1 MAIELFKHN
10 QEAYESAVAMLDAVG
25 KACVI
30 HPTGTGKSFIG
41 FKLCEDNPGKKV
53 LWLSPSEYIFRTQ
66 LENIRRDSDDW
77 QPENIIF
84 VTYQKLMRMTDE
96 EIKGLAP
103 DIMIFDEFHRAGAYE
118 WMKNVWK
125 LIFMFPNV
133 PMLGLSATNI
143 RYLDNQR
150 DMAEELFGGNIAST
164 LTLGEAIV
172 KNILNPPKYIMSVY
186 SFQEQLEKYKKRIG
200 HSKTKA
206 VRDDA
211 EKYLEALRRALD
223 KADGIDDVLDKN
235 IEDRTGKYIVFCSSY
250 EHMQEIIND
259 HIRDWVSKIDSDPII
274 YTFYSAD
281 AGSDKS
287 FREFKADNNNDHLRL
302 LFCIDALNEGVHVDD
317 VSGVILLRPTVSPI
331 VYKQQIGR
339 ALSAS
344 KAKNPIIFDIVNNI
358 ENLYSI
364 DTVKEEMQA
373 AIRYFRHSGET
384 DKVVNERFEIID
396 KAAECRELFDRLDS
410 VLSAGWDK
418 MFDLARN
425 YYEEHGDLLVPE
437 KTMVLDEQGRA
448 LCLGNWIKQQRD
460 VYNGIS
466 KGVLTEVQIA
476 KLSAIGMRWYKYNK
490 DFYWDR
496 FIDECR
502 KYLLAHGNLL
512 IPLDYETDDN
522 IKIGN
527 FVMRLRIARKNNKPY
542 RYLTDENIAQL
553 DSLGM
558 VWDVTEY
565 MQQKKY
571 DLLKQYRDEHG
582 DINSMPKDYVDEQTG
597 IPLYSWLNGL
607 RYARNHPEA
616 KKKSVITADDVK
628 KLEDLG
634 IIWDIEFQ
642 TFYDIAK
649 AYYEENGNL
658 EIARHKKINGK
669 WIGSWLE
676 NERKKYH
683 EGKLSQEE
691 IQKLELI
698 GMVWTQSDTDRWE
711 KSFSIAEKYYKEH
724 GDINHISDDYYE
736 GFGLKNWLLEQKR
749 QGEGLSRRTLSDERR
764 RKLESIGLEFGFRL
778 RDDAWDARYKEAEIY
793 VSEHGMI
800 KDALVKNGF
809 CGNPALQR
817 WIRTQIRCYQSG
829 SLRKERKE
837 KLDKLGI
844 DWNTPISKRRSV
856 ETKNQVAATQ

>member
-41 FKLCEDNPGKKV
+41 FKLCEDNPDKTV
-53 LWLSPSEYIFRTQ
+53 LWLSPSEYIFKTQ
-66 LENIRRDSDDW
+66 LENIKRDCNGW
-77 QPENIIF
+77 QPQNISII
-84 VTYQKLMRMTDE
+84 TYQKLMRMTDD
-96 EIKGLAP
+96 EIKSLAP
-103 DIMIFDEFHRAGAYE
+103 RILIFDEFHRAGAYE

-186 SFQEQLEKYKKRIG
+186 SFQEQLDKYKKRIG

-364 DTVKEEMQA
+364 DTVKEEMQT
-373 AIRYFRHSGET
+373 AIS
-384 DKVVNERFEIID
+384 NERFEIID

-496 FIDECR
+496 FIEECK
-502 KYLLAHGNLL
+502 KYLLTNGDLM
-512 IPLDYETDDN
+512 IPLDYVTEDG
-522 IKIGN
+522 IKVGDFI
-527 FVMRLRIARKNNKPY
+527 MRLRNARKNNKPY
-542 RYLTDENIAQL
+542 RYLTEDNIAQL

-558 VWDVTEY
+558 IWDVAEY
-565 MQQKKY
+565 MQQKKFE
-571 DLLKQYRDEHG
+571 LLERYRDEHG
-582 DINSMPKDYVDEQTG
+582 DINNMPRGYVDEESG
-597 IPLYSWLNGL
+597 ISLYNWLNAL

-616 KKKSVITADDVK
+616 KKKSVITDDDIK
-628 KLEDLG
+628 KLEALG
-634 IIWDIEFQ
+634 IVWDIEFQ
-642 TFYDIAK
+642 TFYDIAET
-649 AYYEENGNL
+649 YYKENGTL
-658 EIARHKKINGK
+658 DMPKSKKINDK
-669 WIGSWLE
+669 CIGTWLA

-683 EGKLSQEE
+683 AGKLTPEE
-691 IQKLELI
+691 IQKLEKI
-698 GMVWTQSDTDRWE
+698 GMNWNESNNDRWE
-711 KSFSIAEKYYKEH
+711 KSFSYAEKYYKEN
-724 GDINHISDDYYE
+724 GDINHVDVDYYQ
-736 GFGLKNWLLEQKR
+736 GFDLRNWLREQKR
-749 QGEGLSRRTLSDERR
+749 QGEGRSRRKMSDEHR
-764 RKLESIGLEFGFRL
+764 RKLESIGLKFGYRQK
-778 RDDAWDARYKEAEIY
+778 DDVWIERYKEAEKY
-793 VSEHGMI
+793 VSKHGSI

-809 CGNPALQR
+809 CGEPSLQR
-817 WIRTQIRCYQSG
+817 WIREQIRCFQSG
-829 SLRKERKE
+829 KLSTEKKEM
-837 KLDKLGI
+837 LDRLGV
-844 DWNTPISKRRSV
+844 DWNVSVKKRRSPV
-856 ETKNQVAATQ
+856 SKNRTTATQ